1 MWIYQQSTGK
11 LLRNGDLV
19 GMGYSGHDAGVNN
32 PLLESDHGIGPIPHG
47 LWTIGAFY
55 DDPHLGPCVAHLDP
69 VPPNT
74 AYGRTLFRI
83 HGDNSAGDESASR
96 GCIIMNR
103 LVRLAVKSSGDTSLQ
118 VIE

>member
-1 MWIYQQSTGK
+1 MWTYQQSTGK
-11 LLRNGDLV
+11 LSHNGDLV
-19 GMGYSGHDAGVNN
+19 GMGYSGHGAGVNN
-32 PLLESDHGIGPIPHG
+32 GALESDAGIGPIPRG
-47 LWTIGAFY
+47 LWIIGPFY

-69 VPPNT
+69 VSPDD
-74 AYGRTLFRI
+74 AHGRTLFRI
-83 HGDNSAGDESASR
+83 HGDNAEGNESASR